1 MKKYSITDE
10 KEQTI
15 VKHLFDACNKE
26 MSQEEFEVV
35 QMINKLRTEPAA
47 FVKEFI
53 QYAKLMKKEDKSEA
67 TADMRMMDMTPMPA
81 LEPIF
86 KILRLSKRRYC
97 CRNHIMSIRT
107 IDDM

>member
-1 MKKYSITDE
+1 MEPILCYECGKPLTTLWEVFNI
-10 KEQTI
+10 
-15 VKHLFDACNKE
+15 LR
-26 MSQEEFEVV
+26 QE
-35 QMINKLRTEPAA
+35 
-47 FVKEFI
+47 
-53 QYAKLMKKEDKSEA
+53 LMKKEDKSEA